1 MGLDQYAKVRNP
13 ETGEVTEIYY
23 WRKHNALHGW
33 MEQRYR
39 DKNPEF
45 EGDFNCVPFELLEED
60 LDALEEAVTKQE
72 LPETVGFFFGGD
84 TRFHEEA
91 RENDLEFIKLARNA
105 IAEGMQ
111 VAYDSWW

>member
-1 MGLDQYAKVRNP
+1 MGLDQYALARNP
-13 ETGEVTEIYY
+13 ETEEVTEIYY

-33 MEQRYR
+33 MEQRFR
-39 DKNPEF
+39 NKNPEF
-45 EGDFNCVPFELLEED
+45 EGDFNRVPFELSKED
-60 LDALEEAVTKQE
+60 LNELEEAVTKQT

-84 TRFHEEA
+84 TRYDEGY
-91 RENDLEFIKLARNA
+91 RKDDLKFIKLARDA